1 MAQATPPGHGGLKS
15 ARWIAR
21 ILGLAVLLLFL
32 WFLAYAGAKVI
43 PSLAWGDPQGVPLF
57 AVLVAAVSGVL
68 FAWRWE
74 LFGGLLALLG
84 AVAIVVLIRLT
95 PLNDL
100 ASSREMENALS
111 VPVVA
116 ARTLGPAQATTTLAV
131 PLGLLK
137 AGVVLIVGEA
147 VTRSS

>member
-1 MAQATPPGHGGLKS
+1 MAQAIPPGHGGLKS

-84 AVAIVVLIRLT
+84 AVAIVALVYAGGGTNTITGAFVLALPLT
-95 PLNDL
+95 
-100 ASSREMENALS
+100 
-111 VPVVA
+111 V
-116 ARTLGPAQATTTLAV
+116 
-131 PLGLLK
+131 
-137 AGVVLIVGEA
+137 AGVLYLGAYIRARRLLTQKG
-147 VTRSS
+147 

>member
-1 MAQATPPGHGGLKS
+1 MAQATPPGHGGLRS

-84 AVAIVVLIRLT
+84 AVAIIVLVSLGGGTSTILGAIV
-95 PLNDL
+95 L
-100 ASSREMENALS
+100 AL
-111 VPVVA
+111 P
-116 ARTLGPAQATTTLAV
+116 LAV
-131 PLGLLK
+131 AGILYLGAYLRARRLR
-137 AGVVLIVGEA
+137 AGK
-147 VTRSS
+147 T